1 LYGERCEIYMDHKS
15 LKYLFTQK
23 ELNMRQRRWL
33 KLIKDYDYEIKY
45 HPGKANVVADALSRK
60 STVELAALGIS
71 QPQLIKELTGIGLEV
86 IGEGMPV
93 HLANLMVQ
101 SELLARIKAA
111 QLEDPE
117 CAKIKQLL
125 AEGKAKEFCLKEDG
139 LLTHFKQVCVPGI
152 RELRKEIMSEAHHS
166 PYTVHPGGTKMYRDV
181 KGSYWWNNMKKY
193 IAKFVEQ
200 CSTCQQMK
208 AEH

>member
-1 LYGERCEIYMDHKS
+1 LYGERCEIYTDHKS

-33 KLIKDYDYEIKY
+33 ELIKDYDCEINY
-45 HPGKANVVADALSRK
+45 HPGKANVVVDALSRK
-60 STVELAALGIS
+60 SMMKLTALGIS
-71 QPQLIKELTGIGLEV
+71 QPRLIKELTGMGLEV
-86 IGEGMPV
+86 VGKGILV

-125 AEGKAKEFCLKEDG
+125 AEGKTKEFCLKKDG
-139 LLTHFKQVCVPGI
+139 LLTHFK
-152 RELRKEIMSEAHHS
+152 
-166 PYTVHPGGTKMYRDV
+166 
-181 KGSYWWNNMKKY
+181 
-193 IAKFVEQ
+193 
-200 CSTCQQMK
+200 
-208 AEH
+208 